1 MTYTLYKHIFPNNK
15 VYIGITSL
23 SVNARWA
30 NGKGYRDQALMK
42 NAIDKYGWKNI
53 KHEVL
58 FTVNNKVLAE
68 KFERIY
74 ITQIYHSNDHCFGY
88 NIQLGGLDKG
98 FRPDY
103 LNKQVGKVLEG
114 ENNPSYGK
122 HWWTNGIDT
131 VFSKEPPDTNWY
143 RGSSWFKNK
152 VRKSSIKGKR
162 AWTNGIVTKYSIE
175 CPGKG
180 WIHGSRKLSE
190 EENKLKQERRKKT
203 MIEKYGV
210 EHSNF
215 IPEIREKSRK
225 RLFGKKIAKDLH
237 WFNNGIVQTLAKICP
252 EGFTPGMLKKA
263 K

>member
-1 MTYTLYKHIFPNNK
+1 MYSLYKHTFPNGK
-15 VYIGITSL
+15 VYIGITKTSTTL
-23 SVNARWA
+23 RWGRG
-30 NGKGYRDQALMK
+30 NGYRKQPLMA
-42 NAIDKYGWKNI
+42 NAIKKYKWENI

-58 FTVNNKVLAE
+58 FKVNSKELIE
-68 KFERIY
+68 EFERIY
-74 ITQIYHSNDHCFGY
+74 ITKIYHSNDPDFGY
-88 NIQLGGLDKG
+88 NIQLGGLNKG

-103 LNKQVGKVLEG
+103 LNKQVGKALKG

-131 VFSKEPPDTNWY
+131 VFSKEPPDASWY

-152 VRKSSIKGKR
+152 TRKSSIKGKR
-162 AWTNGIVTKYSIE
+162 SWTNGIVTKYSQE
-175 CPGKG
+175 CPGEG
-180 WIHGSRKLSE
+180 WIPGSRKLSE

-210 EHSNF
+210 EHCNF
-215 IPEIREKSRK
+215 IPEIREKHRK
-225 RLFGKKIAKDLH
+225 SLLGKKIAKDLH
-237 WFNNGIVQTLAKICP
+237 WFNDGIAQTLAKTCP